1 MLIEYLRLIR
11 PSIEYKEDGIDY
23 INEHYAYNSPINGC
37 GGLNRYLNNYE
48 GWLKKLENDM
58 SNPGPGRVHAL
69 TYYLV
74 RESDNK
80 IVGMV
85 NIRLELNDRLLR
97 CGGNI
102 GYGIRPSE
110 RRKGYNKINLY
121 LALEVCQEYG
131 LEEVLLDC
139 DEENIGS
146 KRSMEALGG
155 ALISKYED
163 PVEGKCLK
171 YKINV
176 SNSLKEY
183 YNLYSQSKEL
193 KKVR

>member
-1 MLIEYLRLIR
+1 MECLRLIK
-11 PSIEYKEDGIDY
+11 PSLEYKEAGIDY

-37 GGLNRYLNNYE
+37 GGLNRYLNDYE
-48 GWLKKLENDM
+48 GWLKKLENDI
-58 SNPGPGRVHAL
+58 SNPGPDRVRAL

-74 RESDNK
+74 RDSDNK
-80 IVGMV
+80 IIGMV

-102 GYGIRPSE
+102 GYGIRPTE

-121 LALEVCQEYG
+121 LALEVCQKYG
-131 LEEVLLDC
+131 LDEILLDC
-139 DEENIGS
+139 EEQNLGS
-146 KRSMEALGG
+146 KKSMEALGG
-155 ALISKYED
+155 LLISKYED
-163 PVEGKCLK
+163 RIEGKCLK

-183 YNLYSQSKEL
+183 YNLYSQSKKL

>member
-1 MLIEYLRLIR
+1 MEYLRLIR

>member
-1 MLIEYLRLIR
+1 MERLKLIK
-11 PSIEYKEDGIDY
+11 PSIEYQEAAIDY
-23 INEHYAYNSPINGC
+23 INEHYAYNSPINGS
-37 GGLNRYLNNYE
+37 GGLNRYLEKYKE
-48 GWLKKLENDM
+48 WLKKLNNDI
-58 SNPGPGRVHAL
+58 SNPGPDRVHAL

-80 IVGMV
+80 IIGMV
-85 NIRLELNDRLLR
+85 NIRLELNERLLH

-131 LEEVLLDC
+131 LKEVYLDC
-139 DEENIGS
+139 NKNNLGS
-146 KRSMEALGG
+146 KRSIESLGG
-155 ALISKYED
+155 ILMSEYLDEE
-163 PVEGKCLK
+163 EGMCLK

-176 SNSLKEY
+176 SNSLREH
-183 YNLYSQSKEL
+183 YNLYSQN
-193 KKVR
+193 R

>member
-1 MLIEYLRLIR
+1 MEYLRLIR

-58 SNPGPGRVHAL
+58 SNPGPGRVHSL

>member
-1 MLIEYLRLIR
+1 MEYLRLIR
-11 PSIEYKEDGIDY
+11 PSIKYKEAGIDY

>member
-1 MLIEYLRLIR
+1 MEYLRLIR
-11 PSIEYKEDGIDY
+11 PSIEYKEAGIDY

-155 ALISKYED
+155 VLISKYED